1 MKKRKGFTIVELVIV
16 IAVIAVL
23 AAVLIPTFSS
33 VTEKAK
39 HSALISNAKN
49 AYKNLFIE
57 LGAHR
62 DCFYQEDGYYI
73 VFSEGGKINELGKHE
88 DDGFKKDAQGIY
100 ELVDENTIRCSGVE
114 IRSIQSILDE
124 ITLHKKST
132 VLSYNETH
140 HWYGCMDN
148 GCGVKFDQAEHN
160 FELNIV
166 GEAYLASE
174 ATCTKKATYYTSCE
188 CGAKG
193 TETFEYGEFAEH
205 IKLEEWSN
213 NETHHWHTCT
223 NEECDVKLDEAEHDF
238 DADERC
244 SICNYGTS
252 ITQGL
257 EYELNDDGQSY
268 YVKGIGTARDIEI
281 VIPSVYNSLP
291 VISIG
296 DSAFYN
302 CTSFRKIT
310 IPSSIT
316 SIGGNAF
323 YKCTRLSSITIPG
336 SVTNI
341 GEFAFGSCNNLTSVT
356 IMDGVTNIENHVFSF
371 CSRLKSI
378 VLPDSVTGIGTS
390 TFHSCTQLKS
400 VTIGNS
406 VTIIDDFA
414 FESCTSLTSIVLP
427 DSVTSIGKEA
437 FSNCTRLKSVT
448 MGNNVTSI
456 GEEAFKSCTSLA
468 DIVLSDSVTEIGKS
482 AFSHCSS
489 LTSIEIPDSVTS
501 IGDYAFRDCSSLTSI
516 EIPDSATS
524 IGTSA
529 FRYCTSLTSV
539 TIGSNITSIGDYAFD
554 ECSGLS
560 GVYITDIEA
569 WCKISFPDSASN
581 PLYYAKNLYL
591 NNQLVTELTI
601 PNSVESIGSYAFYGC
616 DSLTSIEIPNS
627 VTSIGNRAFY
637 GCSSLTGVYITD
649 LEAWCKISF
658 GYGASNPL
666 SFAKNLYL
674 NNQLVTE
681 LIIPDSIDNIE
692 SYAFYGCTSLTSIVL
707 SSSVTSIGN
716 YAFEDCTSLTSIV
729 IPDSVTSIG
738 TSAFKDCISLTTV
751 FYKGSEEDWNNILID
766 DNNTAL
772 TSATRYYYSQNDI
785 KKNADIVLEHIDN

>member
-33 VTEKAK
+33 VTEKAR

-73 VFSEGGKINELGKHE
+73 VFSEGGKINELGKHD
-88 DDGFKKDAQGIY
+88 DDGFNKDAQRIY

-124 ITLHKKST
+124 ITLHTKST

-140 HWYGCMDN
+140 HWYGCTDI
-148 GCGVKFDQAEHN
+148 GCGVKFDEAEHN

-166 GEAYLASE
+166 GEAYLASD
-174 ATCTKKATYYTSCE
+174 ATCTQKATYYMSCE

-193 TETFEYGEFAEH
+193 AETFEYGEFAEH

-213 NETHHWHTCT
+213 NETHHWHICT
-223 NEECDVKLDEAEHDF
+223 NEDCDINFDEAEHDF
-238 DADERC
+238 DANEQC

-252 ITQGL
+252 ITQSL
-257 EYELNDDGQSY
+257 NYELNDDGQSY
-268 YVKGIGTARDIEI
+268 YVKGIGTARGDVI
-281 VIPSVYNSLP
+281 IPSVYDGMP
-291 VISIG
+291 VTSIAK
-296 DSAFYN
+296 SAFSN
-302 CTSFRKIT
+302 CMH
-310 IPSSIT
+310 
-316 SIGGNAF
+316 
-323 YKCTRLSSITIPG
+323 
-336 SVTNI
+336 
-341 GEFAFGSCNNLTSVT
+341 LTSVT
-356 IMDGVTNIENHVFSF
+356 
-371 CSRLKSI
+371 
-378 VLPDSVTGIGTS
+378 
-390 TFHSCTQLKS
+390 
-400 VTIGNS
+400 
-406 VTIIDDFA
+406 
-414 FESCTSLTSIVLP
+414 
-427 DSVTSIGKEA
+427 
-437 FSNCTRLKSVT
+437 
-448 MGNNVTSI
+448 
-456 GEEAFKSCTSLA
+456 
-468 DIVLSDSVTEIGKS
+468 
-482 AFSHCSS
+482 
-489 LTSIEIPDSVTS
+489 IPDSVTS
-501 IGDYAFRDCSSLTSI
+501 IGRDAFNRCV
-516 EIPDSATS
+516 
-524 IGTSA
+524 
-529 FRYCTSLTSV
+529 RLTSV
-539 TIGSNITSIGDYAFD
+539 TIGNGVTSIGDEAFYKCVRLTSVIIGSGVTSIGRNAFD